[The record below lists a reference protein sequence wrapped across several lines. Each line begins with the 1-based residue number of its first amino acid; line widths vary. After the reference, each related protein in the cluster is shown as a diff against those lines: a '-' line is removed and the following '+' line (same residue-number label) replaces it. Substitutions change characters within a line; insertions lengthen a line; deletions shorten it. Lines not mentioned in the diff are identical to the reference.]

1 MAAHEHEARIFTPML
16 HVKSIEA
23 SIKFYERLGFKV
35 IDTDR
40 CVPIGWARLH
50 CEGGALMFLR
60 AEDEHRVD
68 PRQQGVL
75 FYMYT
80 PDLAGL
86 REQLAAQG
94 IDVSP
99 IQYPEYMPSGEVN
112 LRDPDGYCVIIGH
125 WGEAEHSAWLKRIG
139 EKTP

>member
-1 MAAHEHEARIFTPML
+1 ML
-16 HVKSIEA
+16 HVKSIEE
-23 SIKFYERLGFKV
+23 SIKFYEHLGFKV

-60 AEDEHRVD
+60 AEHEHQID

-80 PDLAGL
+80 PELAGL
-86 REQLAAQG
+86 REQLLAQR

-99 IQYPEYMPSGEVN
+99 IQHPEYMPSGEVN
-112 LRDPDGYCVIIGH
+112 LRDPDGYSVVIGH
-125 WGEAEHSAWLKRIG
+125 WGEAEHSAWLTRIG
-139 EKTP
+139 AEKMP